1 MLSELNTIIE
11 QTTDLPTIIN
21 EKSKYVVCTYWWGRG
36 NLNGNTARP
45 CISFYETFFN
55 GVRQQALNV
64 LNMAYVNDKESVK
77 KEYNNLEYTI
87 FKSNNYLKLV
97 NKHVDGYMYDLN
109 QFLNN
114 PDNVLEKE
122 IEKKIKQGKMPIDYI
137 YKEKAQ
143 LEDIFK
149 IFGILYILSN
159 KANIFKVFIINNDI
173 QKLQEQYLNKTR
185 KISEKEYTKALPKS
199 ETIEKAEFIVNQL
212 EELSDIE
219 MLHEESVADSKEAV
233 RTMAKVASKAKARA
247 KEEEEQAISRAEKE
261 KARKE
266 LERAKEKSR
275 AEAEKKYY
283 IDKVKTL
290 VSKKNAIIAEI
301 KKSLGIKQNYNVNK
315 INSWFNI
322 ESRDVFMLQSR
333 KKPIATIYLDNFQN
347 KSINEV
353 LNENLRYLN
362 PIRFEEM
369 IALWEEKCAK
379 NGCNYMAIEY
389 PQFAKPGGYQMA
401 INAKPLFIKK
411 ALELCGG
418 RGVLYIDGDMTI
430 NKYPAIFDMDDIDFM
445 ARGWHID
452 PRSSWKMEE
461 SITFDPYNFETSG
474 GTMFFSQSVESKGL
488 IDAWIT
494 EAQKPYQVGKA
505 DDRILSLVFN
515 TKGFLGSLKFIQ
527 LPVEYLWLTLDYD
540 DRMMDYVYDYDK
552 HAMQSS
558 IFIEHPECL
567 TTEDTAAGA
576 GASSDR
582 TPKFYSFLQDTI
594 PVSEVCFERIIFDNA
609 EQTKVFEDYFK
620 YMKTVTYKNDGNP
633 ELYEKGLVVL
643 DEDGEVEYAESPIH
657 IVDYKNNFAR
667 YNKISEINFA
677 EARKM
682 NNDQSESSNGLIIVK
697 DNIIPTIM
705 FHLMNGR
712 VVLYDPTHKIKY
724 NPAYKKELLENPIY
738 DNLSL
743 VFSPSGTS
751 TIHSNFFK
759 TGMMLNQPIMFKPDR
774 RLIDMLSIHESLES
788 FSNML
793 SKGAYWFI
801 SLIRMGFTGKPQKRI
816 GGSRKLK
823 PSLLRKTRRSK
834 MLSSLEEQ
842 YRHGL
847 QLLYG
852 KGK

>member
-1 MLSELNTIIE
+1 MLSELNKIIG
-11 QTTDLPTIIN
+11 QTTDIPTIIN

-55 GVRQQALNV
+55 GVRQQALSV
-64 LNMAYVNDKESVK
+64 LNTAYIENKELVK
-77 KEYNNLEYTI
+77 KEYDNLEYTI
-87 FKSNNYLKLV
+87 FKSKNYAQLV
-97 NKHVDGYMYDLN
+97 NKHVEGYMYDLH

-114 PDNVLEKE
+114 PDNVLKAIE
-122 IEKKIKQGKMPIDYI
+122 IKIKQGKMPIGYI
-137 YKEKAQ
+137 YKEKSQ
-143 LEDIFK
+143 LEEIFK
-149 IFGILYILSN
+149 IFGILYVLAN
-159 KANIFKVFIINNDI
+159 KVNIFKVFIINNDI
-173 QKLQEQYLNKTR
+173 QNLQEKYLNKTK
-185 KISEKEYTKALPKS
+185 KISEEDDTKAIAKS
-199 ETIEKAEFIVNQL
+199 EITAKAEFIVNQV
-212 EELSDIE
+212 EDISNIE
-219 MLHEESVADSKEAV
+219 SLHEDAVADSKEAV
-233 RTMAKVASKAKARA
+233 RTMAKIASKAKARA
-247 KEEEEQAISRAEKE
+247 KEEEQAILQVEKE
-261 KARKE
+261 NAKKE
-266 LERAKEKSR
+266 RERAKVEVR
-275 AEAEKKYY
+275 AEADKKYY
-283 IDKVKTL
+283 IDSAKKL
-290 VSKKNAIIAEI
+290 VSKKNAVIADI
-301 KKSLGIKQNYNVNK
+301 KKSLGIRQTYDVNK
-315 INSWFNI
+315 ISDWFHI
-322 ESRDVFMLQSR
+322 ESRDVFMLPSR
-333 KKPIATIYLDNFQN
+333 KKPIATIYLDDFQN

-452 PRSSWKMEE
+452 PRASWKMEE

-474 GTMFFSQSVESKGL
+474 GTMFFSQSIESKGL
-488 IDAWIT
+488 IDAWIH
-494 EAQKPYQVGKA
+494 EAQKSYQVGKA

-515 TKGFLGSLKFIQ
+515 TKGFLGSLKYIQ
-527 LPVEYLWLTLDYD
+527 LPIEYLWLTLDYD
-540 DRMMDYVYDYDK
+540 DRMMEYVYDYDK

-582 TPKFYSFLQDTI
+582 TPKFYSFLHDTI
-594 PVSEVCFERIIFDNA
+594 PVSEVCFERIVFDNA

-643 DEDGEVEYAESPIH
+643 DEDGEVEYAELPIH

-667 YNKISEINFA
+667 YNEISEMNYA

-682 NNDQSESSNGLIIVK
+682 NNGPSESSSGIVIVN

-712 VVLYDPTHKIKY
+712 EVLYDPSHKLKY

-738 DNLSL
+738 HNLSL
-743 VFSPSGTS
+743 VFSPSGKS

-759 TGMMLNQPIMFKPDR
+759 TGIMLNQPIMFKPDR

-801 SLIRMGFTGKPQKRI
+801 SLIRMGFTGKPQKKI

-823 PSLLRKTRRSK
+823 PSLLRKTRKSK
-834 MLSSLEEQ
+834 LLSSLEEQ
-842 YRHGL
+842 YRYGL

-852 KGK
+852 RRKN